1 LDLSALIAI
10 AVILFVVIPAPL
22 FIVLHYIT
30 RWKQSREISN
40 DDEQMLQDLWKLSQR
55 LEERLDTLER
65 ILSDEVPE
73 LRSTQRR
80 NEQ

>member
-10 AVILFVVIPAPL
+10 AVILFIVIPAPL

>member
-10 AVILFVVIPAPL
+10 AVILFIVIPAPL

-30 RWKQSREISN
+30 RWKQSREMSN

>member
-1 LDLSALIAI
+1 MDLSALIAI
-10 AVILFVVIPAPL
+10 AVILFIAIPAPL

-30 RWKQSREISN
+30 KWKQSREMSS
-40 DDEQMLQDLWKLSQR
+40 DDEQMLEDLWKLSQR
-55 LEERLDTLER
+55 LEERLNTLET

-73 LRSTQRR
+73 LRRNHRR